1 VLDNRIGCTVR
12 ILLTGGTGFIGA
24 RLAAVLEKRGD
35 TVVVVSRRPSRG
47 AGTFV
52 SWDAIEGEVERADAV
67 VHLAGEPVAD
77 ARWTP
82 ERLERIRSSRVDT
95 TARLARAIASGANRP
110 RVFVSASAIGVY
122 GMRRDDVL
130 CDEQTS
136 PGDDVLAR
144 VCVAWEAAAEPAK
157 AAGVRVVHPRIGVVL
172 GPGGALAKMVGAF
185 RWFVGGP
192 VGDGTQWVSWIH
204 VDDAMRALLFLV
216 DTETLSGVVNLVA
229 PAPVTMNDLARALGR
244 ALGRPSAMRVPAFAL
259 RLAVGAGLA
268 ELLLTGQRV
277 APRRLVEAGFPF
289 AFRSLDEALAHCATL
304 TAD

>member
-1 VLDNRIGCTVR
+1 VR

-24 RLAAVLEKRGD
+24 RVAAALEKRGD
-35 TVVVVSRRPSRG
+35 GVVVVSRRPSTG
-47 AGTFV
+47 ASVG
-52 SWDAIEGEVERADAV
+52 WDAVESEVAKADAV

-95 TARLARAIASGANRP
+95 TARLARAIAAASNRP
-110 RVFVSASAIGVY
+110 RVLVSASAIGVY

-130 CDEQTS
+130 CDEQTP

-144 VCVAWEAAAEPAK
+144 VGVAWEAAAGPAK

-172 GPGGALAKMVGAF
+172 GAGGGALAKMVGAF

-192 VGDGTQWVSWIH
+192 VGDGTQWMSWIH
-204 VDDAMRALLFLV
+204 IDDAVRALLFLV
-216 DTETLSGVVNLVA
+216 DTEALSGAVNLVA
-229 PAPVTMNDLARALGR
+229 PAPATMNDMARAIGR
-244 ALGRPSAMRVPAFAL
+244 TLGRPSSMRVPAFAL
-259 RLAVGAGLA
+259 RLALGEGLA

-277 APRRLVEAGFPF
+277 APRRLEEAGFAF
-289 AFRSLDEALAHCATL
+289 AFPSLDEALADCATL
-304 TAD
+304 AGA

>member
-1 VLDNRIGCTVR
+1 VR

-24 RLAAVLEKRGD
+24 RLAAALEKRGD
-35 TVVVVSRRPSRG
+35 SVVVVSRRPSGG
-47 AGTFV
+47 ASVG
-52 SWDAIEGEVERADAV
+52 WDAVESEVERADAV
-67 VHLAGEPVAD
+67 LHLAGEPVAG

-95 TARLARAIASGANRP
+95 TALLARAIASASNKP
-110 RVFVSASAIGVY
+110 QVFVSASAIGVY
-122 GMRRDDVL
+122 GMRRDDVV

-144 VCVAWEAAAEPAK
+144 VCVAWEAAADEAR

-192 VGDGTQWVSWIH
+192 VGDGTQWTSWIH
-204 VDDAMRALLFLV
+204 VDDAVRALLLLV
-216 DTETLSGVVNLVA
+216 DTGTLSGPVNLVA
-229 PAPVTMNDLARALGR
+229 SAPATMNDLAHAIGR
-244 ALGRPSAMRVPAFAL
+244 ALGRPSVMRVPAFAL
-259 RLAVGAGLA
+259 RLAVGKGLA

-277 APRRLVEAGFPF
+277 APRRLEEAGFAF
-289 AFRSLDEALAHCATL
+289 AFPSLDGALADCATL

>member
-1 VLDNRIGCTVR
+1 V
-12 ILLTGGTGFIGA
+12 
-24 RLAAVLEKRGD
+24 AAALRDRGD
-35 TVVVVSRRPSRG
+35 EVVVVSRRPSVDAAG
-47 AGTFV
+47 ASVG
-52 SWDAIEGEVERADAV
+52 WDAVEREVERVDAV

-95 TARLARAIASGANRP
+95 TARLARAIAAASQRP
-110 RVFVSASAIGVY
+110 RVFVSASAIGIY

-157 AAGVRVVHPRIGVVL
+157 AAGVRVAHPRIGVVL
-172 GPGGALAKMVGAF
+172 GPGGALAKMVKAF
-185 RWFVGGP
+185 RWYVGGP
-192 VGDGTQWVSWIH
+192 VGDGKQWMSWIH
-204 VDDAMRALLFLV
+204 VDDAVRALLLLV
-216 DTETLSGVVNLVA
+216 DTEALSGAVNLVA
-229 PAPVTMNDLARALGR
+229 PAPATMNDMASAIGR
-244 ALGRPSAMRVPAFAL
+244 TLGRPSSMRVPAFAL
-259 RLAVGAGLA
+259 KLALGEGLA

-277 APRRLVEAGFPF
+277 ASRRLEGAHF
-289 AFRSLDEALAHCATL
+289 AFAFPSLHEDLEDCATL